1 VAARLGKVALAERY
15 FRQAAEIDLANNMG
29 NAAGGIHAAAMGG
42 LWQAA
47 VFGFA
52 GVSFSEQGPEHRANL
67 PPGWNGLAMRIH
79 WRGRW
84 HELTLRHGRQDISK
98 QRDDK

>member
-1 VAARLGKVALAERY
+1 
-15 FRQAAEIDLANNMG
+15 MG

-52 GVSFSEQGPEHRANL
+52 GLHLIENEPVHRPNL
-67 PPGWNGLAMRIH
+67 PLGWRSLVMRFH

-84 HELTLRHGRQDISK
+84 HLLTLPEGVGEAGNMGNHP
-98 QRDDK
+98 

>member
-1 VAARLGKVALAERY
+1 LGNIALAERY

-52 GVSFSEQGPEHRANL
+52 GLYLIENEPVHQPNL
-67 PPGWNGLAMRIH
+67 PLGWRSLVMRFH

-84 HELTLRHGRQDISK
+84 HLLTLPEGVGEAGNKRNYP
-98 QRDDK
+98 